1 MKPSEIIKALEEDRD
16 NWEALTGEIL
26 ATLHVNLE
34 RDLLTASDPAKFARW
49 LLNWN
54 RRREALKASGFDLAN
69 VTFTRREVS

>member
-16 NWEALTGEIL
+16 NWEALTSEIL

-34 RDLLTASDPAKFARW
+34 RNLLTASDPAKFAKW
-49 LLNWN
+49 LSSWHMQRSRLQ
-54 RRREALKASGFDLAN
+54 ASGFDLAN